1 MKIRKNET
9 GRKKELIQKRKRKQ
23 EECRGKGC
31 EKIKKDKESIKK
43 CERKERSKEGITCN
57 GFALWLK

>member
-43 CERKERSKEGITCN
+43 CERKERSKEGIT
-57 GFALWLK
+57 